1 MHLLDEGLDSQA
13 QLNASSPSLIG
24 TFLHLQES
32 RQWVEQPD
40 GAIVTAE
47 SARAGQE
54 RVSAVI
60 RKAQGDDY
68 YELLQVPQGGA
79 CARH

>member
-1 MHLLDEGLDSQA
+1 M
-13 QLNASSPSLIG
+13 
-24 TFLHLQES
+24 
-32 RQWVEQPD
+32 EQPD

-68 YELLQVPQGGA
+68 YELLQVPQGGD
-79 CARH
+79 CARHGLR